1 MHKAMLIAFMDGLIV
16 LSSYFM
22 ALLMRFDFIFSQIPQ
37 EYIAGY
43 LWSMPFWITSTIVVF
58 YVFRLYHSV
67 WRLASISELQMC
79 ISAYAA
85 LIIVYG
91 LGILFMQLRMPRSYY
106 FMGYIMSCVCCAGM
120 RFSYRYIRFYLRSLQ
135 GETKEEGK
143 ERDRIMVIGAGTVGQ
158 TLIREIRKA
167 DSVYAKVVCA
177 IDDNP
182 EKKG

>member
-1 MHKAMLIAFMDGLIV
+1 MEENKGKSRFLWMHKAMLIAFMDGLIV

-106 FMGYIMSCVCCAGM
+106 FMGYILCFLLTTGL
-120 RFSYRYIRFYLRSLQ
+120 RFSYRMLSL
-135 GETKEEGK
+135 
-143 ERDRIMVIGAGTVGQ
+143 IHI
-158 TLIREIRKA
+158 
-167 DSVYAKVVCA
+167 
-177 IDDNP
+177 
-182 EKKG
+182 

>member
-1 MHKAMLIAFMDGLIV
+1 MEENKGKSRFLWMHKAMLIAFMDGLIV

-79 ISAYAA
+79 ISE
-85 LIIVYG
+85 VH
-91 LGILFMQLRMPRSYY
+91 
-106 FMGYIMSCVCCAGM
+106 M
-120 RFSYRYIRFYLRSLQ
+120 RH
-135 GETKEEGK
+135 
-143 ERDRIMVIGAGTVGQ
+143 
-158 TLIREIRKA
+158 
-167 DSVYAKVVCA
+167 
-177 IDDNP
+177 
-182 EKKG
+182 

>member
-1 MHKAMLIAFMDGLIV
+1 MEENKGKSRFLWMHKAMLIAFMDGLIV

-91 LGILFMQLRMPRSYY
+91 LYSVHAASHAEILLFHGIYSLF
-106 FMGYIMSCVCCAGM
+106 
-120 RFSYRYIRFYLRSLQ
+120 SLDHR
-135 GETKEEGK
+135 TAFFLS
-143 ERDRIMVIGAGTVGQ
+143 DA
-158 TLIREIRKA
+158 
-167 DSVYAKVVCA
+167 SVLCRTT
-177 IDDNP
+177 
-182 EKKG
+182 

>member
-1 MHKAMLIAFMDGLIV
+1 MEENKGKSRFLWMHKAMLIAFMDGLIV

-79 ISAYAA
+79 NKCICGIDYSIWIRYSVHAA
-85 LIIVYG
+85 SHAEIL
-91 LGILFMQLRMPRSYY
+91 LFHGIYSLF
-106 FMGYIMSCVCCAGM
+106 
-120 RFSYRYIRFYLRSLQ
+120 SLDHR
-135 GETKEEGK
+135 TAFFLS
-143 ERDRIMVIGAGTVGQ
+143 DA
-158 TLIREIRKA
+158 
-167 DSVYAKVVCA
+167 SVLCRTT
-177 IDDNP
+177 
-182 EKKG
+182 